1 MSTSEQDRILLVDDN
16 SILRETLAHWLRA
29 SGHEV
34 LTASTGERA
43 FLILR
48 EWNRPVGWLYARA
61 ELPGLVDG
69 WILADEYHD
78 THPGRAVVL
87 SASDVRPSTGSYI
100 ILKQPTPTAIFE
112 SIRQAIT
119 ARATAVASARAGSDD
134 MRRAA

>member
-1 MSTSEQDRILLVDDN
+1 MSTCEQDRILVVDDN
-16 SILRETLAHWLRA
+16 SIVRETLARWLRE

-43 FLILR
+43 FVTLR
-48 EWNRPVGWLYARA
+48 VWSRPVGWLYTRA

-78 THPGRAVVL
+78 SRPGRAVVL
-87 SASDVRPSTGSYI
+87 SASDIRPSTASHI

-112 SIRQAIT
+112 TICQAIT
-119 ARATAVASARAGSDD
+119 ARARAVVAARAGSDD